1 VRMMSSFAQQSQRG
15 GTAGHH
21 HTEEASNAHVIE
33 RRIGDLMR
41 GPCKLTDKQIEWIF
55 NHHREHD
62 LRFGEAAV
70 ELGLARREDVLWALS
85 QQFHYPYAIDEKQVN
100 PELVIAATPF
110 SDEAEAFRELRSQL
124 MMGVMAPDQP
134 RKALAVVSSNVGD
147 GKTYLASN
155 LAAAFS
161 QLGGPT
167 LFLDADMRT
176 PRSQDVFGITLNRG
190 GLSAMLSGRTEEGLI
205 QRSSQLPSLYVLPC
219 GAIPPNPLE
228 LIQRPAF
235 AQLIQEMTAKFDHV
249 IVDTPAS
256 THGADSRAVAA
267 ICGAALVVGR
277 RGTTRMKAIN
287 SLVASI
293 NRSQAKLAGVV
304 MNEY

>member
-1 VRMMSSFAQQSQRG
+1 MISSFAHSAQRAG
-15 GTAGHH
+15 GTGRAQE
-21 HTEEASNAHVIE
+21 TSNAQVIE
-33 RRIGDLMR
+33 RRIGDYMR

-55 NHHREHD
+55 NYHREHD

-85 QQFHYPYAIDEKQVN
+85 QQFHYPYAIDEKLVN
-100 PELVIAATPF
+100 PELIIAANPF
-110 SDEAEAFRELRSQL
+110 SDEAETFRELRSQL
-124 MMGVMAPDQP
+124 LMGVMAPDQP
-134 RKALAVVSSNVGD
+134 RRALAVVSADVGD
-147 GKTYLASN
+147 GKTYLAAN
-155 LAAAFS
+155 VAAAFS

-190 GLSAMLSGRTEEGLI
+190 GLTAMLSGRAEEGLI
-205 QRSSQLPSLYVLPC
+205 QRSSLLPSLYVLTC

-249 IVDTPAS
+249 VVDTPAS
-256 THGADSRAVAA
+256 THGADSRAIAA

-277 RGTTRMKAIN
+277 RGRTRMKSIN
-287 SLVASI
+287 SLVAALG
-293 NRSQAKLAGVV
+293 RGPAKVAGVV

>member
-1 VRMMSSFAQQSQRG
+1 MLSSFAHSGQPAG
-15 GTAGHH
+15 GAS
-21 HTEEASNAHVIE
+21 HTQEASNAQVID
-33 RRIGDLMR
+33 RRIGDFMR

-55 NHHREHD
+55 SYHREHE

-100 PELVIAATPF
+100 PELVIAANPF
-110 SDEAEAFRELRSQL
+110 SDEAEIFRELRSQL
-124 MMGVMAPDQP
+124 LLGVMAPDQP
-134 RKALAVVSSNVGD
+134 RRALAVVSANVGD

-161 QLGGPT
+161 QLGGTT
-167 LFLDADMRT
+167 LFIDADMRT

-190 GLSAMLSGRTEEGLI
+190 GLSAMLSGRPDEGLV
-205 QRSSQLPSLYVLPC
+205 QRSTQLPSLFVLPV

-228 LIQRPAF
+228 LISRPAF
-235 AQLIQEMTAKFDHV
+235 ALLVKEMVAKFDYV
-249 IVDTPAS
+249 IVDTPAA

-267 ICGAALVVGR
+267 VCGAALVVGR
-277 RGTTRMKAIN
+277 RGRTRMKSID
-287 SLVASI
+287 SLVSSLS
-293 NRSQAKLAGVV
+293 RGPAKLAGVV

>member
-1 VRMMSSFAQQSQRG
+1 VRMLSSFAQPAHRAG
-15 GTAGHH
+15 GTGHAQ
-21 HTEEASNAHVIE
+21 EASNAQVIE
-33 RRIGDLMR
+33 RRIGDFMR
-41 GPCKLTDKQIEWIF
+41 VPCKLTDKQIEWIV
-55 NHHREHD
+55 NYHREHD

-85 QQFHYPYAIDEKQVN
+85 QQFHYPYAIDEKTVN
-100 PELVIAATPF
+100 PELVIAANPF

-124 MMGVMAPDQP
+124 LMGVMAPDQP
-134 RKALAVVSSNVGD
+134 RRALAVVSADVGD

-155 LAAAFS
+155 MAAAFS

-176 PRSQDVFGITLNRG
+176 PRSQDVFGVKLNHG
-190 GLSAMLSGRTEEGLI
+190 GLTAMLSGRAEEGLI
-205 QRSSQLPSLYVLPC
+205 QRSTLLPSLYVLSC

-235 AQLIQEMTAKFDHV
+235 AQLMQEMTAKFDHV
-249 IVDTPAS
+249 VVDTPAA
-256 THGADSRAVAA
+256 THGADSRAIAA

-277 RGTTRMKAIN
+277 RGRTRMRAIN
-287 SLVASI
+287 HLVAALG
-293 NRSQAKLAGVV
+293 RSPAKVAGVV

>member
-1 VRMMSSFAQQSQRG
+1 VRMLSSFSQTTQRSG
-15 GTAGHH
+15 AVGDMRDAATHGEH
-21 HTEEASNAHVIE
+21 
-33 RRIGDLMR
+33 RRIGDYMR
-41 GPCKLTDKQIEWIF
+41 VPCKLTDKQIEWIV
-55 NHHREHD
+55 NYHREHD

-85 QQFHYPYAIDEKQVN
+85 QQFHYPYAIDEKAVN
-100 PELVIAATPF
+100 PELVIAANPF

-124 MMGVMAPDQP
+124 LMGVMAPDQP
-134 RKALAVVSSNVGD
+134 RRALAVVSADVGD

-155 LAAAFS
+155 MAAAFS

-176 PRSQDVFGITLNRG
+176 PRSQDVFGVKLNHG
-190 GLSAMLSGRTEEGLI
+190 GLTAMLSGRSEEGLI
-205 QRSSQLPSLYVLPC
+205 QRSTLLPSLYVLSC

-249 IVDTPAS
+249 VVDTPAA
-256 THGADSRAVAA
+256 THGADCRAIAA

-277 RGTTRMKAIN
+277 RGRTRMKAIN
-287 SLVASI
+287 HLVAALG
-293 NRSQAKLAGVV
+293 RSPAKVAGVV

>member
-1 VRMMSSFAQQSQRG
+1 MLSSIAQAAQREEG
-15 GTAGHH
+15 AGRNHE
-21 HTEEASNAHVIE
+21 TSNAQKSVD
-33 RRIGDLMR
+33 RRIGTLMR
-41 GPCKLTDKQIEWIF
+41 LPCNLTDKQIEWIF
-55 NHHREHD
+55 CYHREHD

-85 QQFHYPYAIDEKQVN
+85 QQFHYPYAIDEKLVN
-100 PELVIAATPF
+100 PELVIAANPF
-110 SDEAEAFRELRSQL
+110 SDEAEIFRDLRSQL
-124 MMGVMAPDQP
+124 LMGVMARDRP
-134 RKALAVVSSNVGD
+134 RRVLTVVSADVGD

-155 LAAAFS
+155 IAAAFS

-190 GLSAMLSGRTEEGLI
+190 GLSARLRGGPDEGLI
-205 QRSSQLPSLYVLPC
+205 QRSSQLPSLYVLPV

-235 AQLIQEMTAKFDHV
+235 AQLIRELAAKFDYV
-249 IVDTPAS
+249 VVDTPAA
-256 THGADSRAVAA
+256 THGADGRAIAA

-277 RGTTRMKAIN
+277 RGRTRMKAIN
-287 SLVASI
+287 SLVSAL
-293 NRSQAKLAGVV
+293 AKGPVEVAGVV
-304 MNEY
+304 MNER

>member
-1 VRMMSSFAQQSQRG
+1 MSSFAQSAHRAG
-15 GTAGHH
+15 GTAPVQ
-21 HTEEASNAHVIE
+21 EASNAQIIE

-41 GPCKLTDKQIEWIF
+41 GPCKLTDKQVEWIA
-55 NHHREHD
+55 NYQREHD

-70 ELGLARREDVLWALS
+70 ELGVARREDVLWALS

-100 PELVIAATPF
+100 PELVIAANPF
-110 SDEAEAFRELRSQL
+110 SDEAEIFRELRSQL
-124 MMGVMAPDQP
+124 LMGVMAPDQP
-134 RKALAVVSSNVGD
+134 RRALAVVSPNVGD

-167 LFLDADMRT
+167 LFIDADMRT
-176 PRSQDVFGITLNRG
+176 PRSQDIFGIKMNRS
-190 GLSAMLSGRTEEGLI
+190 GLTAMLSDRAEEGLI
-205 QRSSQLPSLYVLPC
+205 QRSSQLPSLYVLPV

-235 AQLIQEMTAKFDHV
+235 AQLVQEMVGKFDHV
-249 IVDTPAS
+249 VVDTPAS
-256 THGADSRAVAA
+256 THGADARAIAA
-267 ICGAALVVGR
+267 ICGAVLVVGR
-277 RGTTRMKAIN
+277 RDRSRMKAMN
-287 SLVASI
+287 SLVSALA
-293 NRSQAKLAGVV
+293 RSPTKLAGVV

>member
-1 VRMMSSFAQQSQRG
+1 MLSAFAQPAYRAG
-15 GTAGHH
+15 GTAPAQ
-21 HTEEASNAHVIE
+21 EASNAQVIE

-41 GPCKLTDKQIEWIF
+41 VPCHLTDKQIEWIV
-55 NHHREHD
+55 NNQREKD
-62 LRFGEAAV
+62 LRFGESAI

-100 PELVIAATPF
+100 PELVIAASPF

-124 MMGVMAPDQP
+124 LMGVMAPDQP
-134 RKALAVVSSNVGD
+134 RRALAVVSPDVGD

-167 LFLDADMRT
+167 LFIDADMRT
-176 PRSQDVFGITLNRG
+176 PRSQDVFGITLNRS
-190 GLSAMLSGRTEEGLI
+190 GLSAMLSGRTEDGLI
-205 QRSSQLPSLYVLPC
+205 QRSSQLPSLYVLPV

-235 AQLIQEMTAKFDHV
+235 AQLIQEMVSKFDYV
-249 IVDTPAS
+249 VVDTPAS
-256 THGADSRAVAA
+256 THGADARAVAA
-267 ICGAALVVGR
+267 FCGAVLVVGR
-277 RGTTRMKAIN
+277 RGRSRMKAMN
-287 SLVASI
+287 SLVSALGKSP
-293 NRSQAKLAGVV
+293 AKLAGVV

>member
-1 VRMMSSFAQQSQRG
+1 MLSSFAQPVYRTG
-15 GTAGHH
+15 GTAPVQ
-21 HTEEASNAHVIE
+21 EASNAKVIE

-41 GPCKLTDKQIEWIF
+41 GPCGLSDAQVDEIVNYQRAK
-55 NHHREHD
+55 D
-62 LRFGEAAV
+62 LRFGESAI
-70 ELGLARREDVLWALS
+70 ELGYARREDVLWALS

-100 PELVIAATPF
+100 PELVIAANPF

-124 MMGVMAPDQP
+124 LMGVMAPDQP
-134 RKALAVVSSNVGD
+134 RRALAVVSPDVGD

-155 LAAAFS
+155 IAAAFS

-167 LFLDADMRT
+167 LFIDADMRS
-176 PRSQDVFGITLNRG
+176 PRSQDIFGIKLNRT
-190 GLSAMLSGRTEEGLI
+190 GLSAMLSGRAEEGLI
-205 QRSSQLPSLYVLPC
+205 QRSSQLPSLFVLPV

-235 AQLIQEMTAKFDHV
+235 AQLIQEMIGKFDHV

-256 THGADSRAVAA
+256 THGADARAIAA
-267 ICGAALVVGR
+267 LCGAVMVVGR
-277 RGTTRMKAIN
+277 RGRSRMKAMN
-287 SLVASI
+287 NLVAALG
-293 NRSQAKLAGVV
+293 RSPAKLAGIV

>member
-1 VRMMSSFAQQSQRG
+1 MRMMSSVAQNAQRS
-15 GTAGHH
+15 GTAGPRNPQ
-21 HTEEASNAHVIE
+21 EASNAHVIE

-41 GPCKLTDKQIEWIF
+41 GPCKLNDKQVEWIF
-55 NHHREHD
+55 NYHREHD

-100 PELVIAATPF
+100 PELVIASNPF

-134 RKALAVVSSNVGD
+134 RRALAVVSSNVGD
-147 GKTYLASN
+147 GKTYLAAN

-167 LFLDADMRT
+167 LFVDADMRT

-190 GLSAMLSGRTEEGLI
+190 GLSAMLSGRAEEGLI

-235 AQLIQEMTAKFDHV
+235 AQLMQEMTAKFDHV

-256 THGADSRAVAA
+256 THGADSRAIAA

-293 NRSQAKLAGVV
+293 SRSQAKLAGVV

>member
-1 VRMMSSFAQQSQRG
+1 VRMLSSIVRPTHQGEDDNVPPREVPPVG
-15 GTAGHH
+15 
-21 HTEEASNAHVIE
+21 

-41 GPCKLTDKQIEWIF
+41 DPCLLTDKQIEWIL
-55 NHHREHD
+55 NHHRQHGT
-62 LRFGEAAV
+62 RFGESAV

-85 QQFHYPYAIDEKQVN
+85 QQFQYPYAIDEKQVN
-100 PELVIAATPF
+100 PELVVASNPF
-110 SDEAEAFRELRSQL
+110 GDEAEVFRELRSEL
-124 MMGVMAPDQP
+124 LLGVLSPDEP
-134 RKALAVVSSNVGD
+134 RRALAVVSPDVGD

-155 LAAAFS
+155 LAASLS

-167 LFLDADMRT
+167 LFVDADMRT
-176 PRSQDVFGITLNRG
+176 PRSQELLGITLNRA
-190 GLSAMLSGRTEEGLI
+190 GLSAMLSGRPHEGVV
-205 QRSSQLPSLYVLPC
+205 QRSSLLPSLYVLPV

-235 AQLIQEMTAKFDHV
+235 AQLIREMSTKFDYL

-256 THGADSRAVAA
+256 SHGADWRAIAA

-277 RGTTRMKAIN
+277 RGKTRMKSMNALVK
-287 SLVASI
+287 SLA
-293 NRSQAKLAGVV
+293 RGPAKLAGVV

>member
-1 VRMMSSFAQQSQRG
+1 MRMLSSFAHPVHR
-15 GTAGHH
+15 AGATGHAQ
-21 HTEEASNAHVIE
+21 EASNAQVIE
-33 RRIGDLMR
+33 RRIGDYMR
-41 GPCKLTDKQIEWIF
+41 VPCKLTDKQIEWIV
-55 NHHREHD
+55 NYHREHD

-100 PELVIAATPF
+100 PELVIAANPF

-124 MMGVMAPDQP
+124 LMGVMAPDQT
-134 RKALAVVSSNVGD
+134 RRALAIVSADVGD
-147 GKTYLASN
+147 GKTYLAAN
-155 LAAAFS
+155 VAAAFS

-167 LFLDADMRT
+167 LFLDADMRS
-176 PRSQDVFGITLNRG
+176 PRSQDVFGLKLNHG
-190 GLSAMLSGRTEEGLI
+190 GLTAMLSGRAEEGLI
-205 QRSSQLPSLYVLPC
+205 QRSTLLPSLYVLSC

-235 AQLIQEMTAKFDHV
+235 AELIREMTAKFDHV
-249 IVDTPAS
+249 VVDTPAA
-256 THGADSRAVAA
+256 THGADSRAIAA

-277 RGTTRMKAIN
+277 RGRTRMKAIN
-287 SLVASI
+287 SLVAALG
-293 NRSQAKLAGVV
+293 RSPAKVAGVV